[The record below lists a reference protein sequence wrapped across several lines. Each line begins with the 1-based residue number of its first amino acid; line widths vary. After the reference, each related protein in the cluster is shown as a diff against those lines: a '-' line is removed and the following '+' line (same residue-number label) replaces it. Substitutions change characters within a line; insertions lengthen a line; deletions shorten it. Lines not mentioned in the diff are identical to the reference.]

1 MTGSRIRAIE
11 VPHDIDLLRRLKP
24 DEIDFILAAGKRRRV
39 RAGSLIT
46 YQGEPAED
54 LLLLLK
60 GRARFFYQIPDN
72 KKLIL
77 KWITPGHTFGG
88 AALVS
93 GPSTYLVSTEAVQD
107 SMVLEWNGPTI
118 RNLARRFPGI
128 LENAQSINVDYVSWY
143 ISAHAALTS
152 ESARERLASVIVGL
166 ARSVGQRVSG
176 GIELEVTNEEL
187 ADSANITAYTT
198 SRLISEWQRSSAV
211 GKRRGKILLRS
222 PERLVLG

>member
-93 GPSTYLVSTEAVQD
+93 GPSTYLASTEAVQD
-107 SMVLEWNGPTI
+107 SVVLEWNGPTI

-128 LENAQSINVDYVSWY
+128 LENAQSINMDYVSWY
-143 ISAHAALTS
+143 ISAHTALTS

-198 SRLISEWQRSSAV
+198 SRLISEWQRSNAV
-211 GKRRGKILLRS
+211 RKRRGKILLRS

>member
-11 VPHDIDLLRRLKP
+11 APHDIDLLRCLKP
-24 DEIDFILAAGKRRRV
+24 DEIDFILAAGKHRRV

-60 GRARFFYQIPDN
+60 GRARFFYEIPDN

-107 SMVLEWNGPTI
+107 STVLEWNGPTI
-118 RNLARRFPGI
+118 RNLAKQFPGI
-128 LENAQSINVDYVSWY
+128 LENAHSINMDYVSWY

-152 ESARERLASVIVGL
+152 KSARERLASVIVGL
-166 ARSVGQRVSG
+166 ARSVGQKVSG

>member
-1 MTGSRIRAIE
+1 MTGSRIRAFD
-11 VPHDIDLLRRLKP
+11 VPQDIDLLQRLKP
-24 DEIDFILAAGKRRRV
+24 DEIDLALAAGRPRRV

-93 GPSTYLVSTEAVQD
+93 GPSTYLASTEAVQD

-128 LENAQSINVDYVSWY
+128 LENAQKINMDYVSWY

-152 ESARERLASVIVGL
+152 KSARERLASVILGL
-166 ARSVGQRVSG
+166 ARSVGQKVSG
-176 GIELEVTNEEL
+176 GIELDVTNEEL

-198 SRLISEWQRSSAV
+198 SRFINEWQRSSAV
-211 GKRRGKILLRS
+211 RKRRGKILLRS
-222 PERLVLG
+222 PERLVVG